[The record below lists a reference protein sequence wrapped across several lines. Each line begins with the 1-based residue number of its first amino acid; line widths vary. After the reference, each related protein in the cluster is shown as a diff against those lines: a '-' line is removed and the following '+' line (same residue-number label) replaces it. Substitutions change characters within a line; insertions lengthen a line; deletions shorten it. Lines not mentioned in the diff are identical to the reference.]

1 MKKKIIISI
10 IALLSLLTYIINY
23 KYSNNELSDNNNLL
37 AVYIDDQP
45 SDKIPAKDSGYILD
59 KYECSDDAQI
69 KWNYDAWSLV
79 LKNFKKGTKCTYY
92 FKKGSKVI
100 VDNKLDE
107 GSSKEDKKIDDETI
121 GVEQGKKV
129 GDLETPTKEGY
140 TFEGWY
146 DENNNPVSKDTLITE
161 GMKLTAKWTINT
173 YELTIKT
180 NGGTING
187 STETIKVNLKYK
199 EQYNIKTKTKKGYTF
214 KNFDIS
220 NNNTTISENVVTM
233 GSANTTITANWTINS
248 YTLTINTNC
257 KNAKTTK
264 TVKYNET
271 INIEEPK
278 CEGYTYS
285 GFDLDKGV
293 YENNK
298 YTATDSNATLS
309 YKWTAN
315 KYPYIVRHYK
325 QNVDGQNYTLV
336 TSDTKEDQAVYN
348 TVVTPE
354 TKTYTGFT
362 SPAKKSITIKV
373 DDKSYKY
380 NKVDYNYARNKYTL
394 TINANGGSYSGNKTN
409 TLYYE
414 QTATIN
420 APSKTCY
427 TFVNW
432 TPSSGT
438 LTDNVFKMG
447 TSNATLTANYQI
459 IKYTLTYNV
468 NGGNALNTNT
478 KSVNCGETIGTLPTP
493 VRSGYTF
500 DGWWTE
506 ATGGQKITESVQ
518 IDRNTTIFAHWL
530 SDEYT
535 VKFDINGGSGRYNIS
550 SAASDYKQMP
560 NQTFKYGESKS
571 LSKNDYFKNSDG
583 DYIDYSFAGWAETPN
598 GDVKYQDQEVVS
610 NLTSRGNTKI
620 LYAKYKL
627 IEQHYVKDQQSI
639 STEVN
644 NIICFIHPKD
654 DNIEIAERQLEFTRA
669 TGTQEENVDITL
681 NPEECYSSNM
691 QNCEFTRGV
700 TIKIDWKT
708 NTFDKYYENQ
718 QYIQTECIGR
728 P

>member
-199 EQYNIKTKTKKGYTF
+199 EKYNIKTKTKKGYTF

-336 TSDTKEDQAVYN
+336 TSDTKEDKAAYN

-380 NKVDYNYARNKYTL
+380 NKVDYNYTRNKYTL

-420 APSKTCY
+420 NPTKACY

-459 IKYTLTYNV
+459 IKYAITLNV
-468 NGGNALNTNT
+468 NGGNALNTN
-478 KSVNCGETIGTLPTP
+478 VINQNCGEAIGTLPTP

-500 DGWWTE
+500 EGWWTE
-506 ATGGQKITESVQ
+506 ASGGQQITSNVSF
-518 IDRNTTIFAHWL
+518 DRNSTIFAHWK
-530 SDEYT
+530 SNEYT
-535 VKFDINGGSGRYNIS
+535 VKFDINGGSGRYNI
-550 SAASDYKQMP
+550 AYGASDYKQMP

-571 LSKNDYFKNSDG
+571 LSKNDYFKDSDG
-583 DYIDYSFAGWAETPN
+583 DYIDYSFAGWAESPN

-644 NIICFIHPKD
+644 NITCYIDPKV
-654 DNIEIAERQLEFTRA
+654 DNIEVAEHRLEFTR
-669 TGTQEENVDITL
+669 TNGTQAENVDITL
-681 NPEECYSSNM
+681 NPEECYESNM
-691 QNCEFTRGV
+691 EHCEFTRGV
-700 TIKIDWKT
+700 SIKIEWQS
-708 NTFDKYYENQ
+708 NTFIKYEENQ
-718 QYIQTECIGR
+718 QYIHTECIGK